1 MQVFDWMRFNQTYS
15 NCSKTSVDTRLFGSK
30 ANVHTPERLILQS
43 LHLLRIAITFVLEEQ
58 VKKYFMP
65 CKRKIQKPLKKQ
77 CRYHSWEMG
86 WCVSV

>member
-1 MQVFDWMRFNQTYS
+1 MRFNQTYS

-43 LHLLRIAITFVLEEQ
+43 LHLLPIVITFVLEEQ
-58 VKKYFMP
+58 VKKYSMP
-65 CKRKIQKPLKKQ
+65 CKRKIQKPLKKR